1 MLLVESK
8 EKLKEL
14 RERFDDVKLSLD
26 PSALE
31 RELEEIDKKMAESDF
46 WSDGEKGKELNPKE
60 ESA

>member
-14 RERFDDVKLSLD
+14 RERFEDVKLSLD

-31 RELEEIDKKMAESDF
+31 RELEEIDKKNGRKRLLE
-46 WSDGEKGKELNPKE
+46 
-60 ESA
+60 

>member
-14 RERFDDVKLSLD
+14 RERFEDVKLSLD

-31 RELEEIDKKMAESDF
+31 RELEEIDKKMAEGTF
-46 WSDGEKGKELNPKE
+46 GAMVKRQR
-60 ESA
+60 A